1 MTEAQPSKPSVD
13 PYSRSRKGLK
23 MERNEEAVIIGAT
36 GSSTELAKAV
46 AKSLGLELPAKTDTK
61 HFADGETFVRVH
73 ENVNGKHVYIVQS
86 TCPPVNNSL
95 MELILTISACRRA
108 GATSVTCIIPYYGYA
123 RQDRKFQ
130 G

>member
-1 MTEAQPSKPSVD
+1 
-13 PYSRSRKGLK
+13 
-23 MERNEEAVIIGAT
+23 MEKHEEAVIIGAT
-36 GSSTELAKAV
+36 GSSSELAKAV
-46 AKSLGLELPAKTDTK
+46 AKGLGLDTPAKTDTK
-61 HFADGETFVRVH
+61 HFADGETFVRVYD
-73 ENVNGKHVYIVQS
+73 NVNGKHVYIVQS

-108 GATSVTCIIPYYGYA
+108 GAISVTCIIPYYGYA